1 MPLFMDI
8 AHDRINK
15 YSQEL
20 CGDNVEIRFNDES
33 VIVVLADGLGSGVKA
48 NILATMTSTIT
59 ATMLEEKMP
68 LPDVLETLEATLPVC
83 QVRKLAYST
92 FTIVQVF
99 WRRQEMYIVE
109 FDNPPI
115 VYVRDGEII
124 DLPRKS
130 MDFQGKK
137 VFETTMDIQVGDTM
151 AFFSDGV
158 IYAGV
163 GALMNFG
170 WQWEDAADYFLAR
183 TYDDNMV
190 TCKDISMKMIE
201 TCDEL
206 YAHKPGDDTT
216 VVVMRAEEHQYVT
229 LFSGP
234 PLDRTKD
241 YLIKDIFD
249 EAKGK
254 KVVCGGTASNI
265 LSREYGEEID
275 IDLSTMSRSVP
286 PVGHMK
292 SIDLVT
298 EGVITIQETVR
309 IIREYIEKR
318 QGHKAFKGNGGADI
332 LADLLVNHCT
342 HINFV
347 LGNSINPAHQ
357 NPDFPDALS
366 SKWRITKELIDLL
379 ESLNK
384 SVKIIYV

>member
-1 MPLFMDI
+1 MAFFMDI
-8 AHDRINK
+8 ASDSINK
-15 YSQEL
+15 FQEEL
-20 CGDNVEIRFNDES
+20 CGDNVEIRHNDES
-33 VIVVLADGLGSGVKA
+33 IIVVLADGLGSGVKA

-59 ATMLEEKMP
+59 ATMLNEK
-68 LPDVLETLEATLPVC
+68 LSIGDVLETLEVTLPVC

-99 WRRQEMYIVE
+99 KERKEVYIVE

-124 DLPRKS
+124 DLPRKPIE
-130 MDFQGKK
+130 FQGKQIY
-137 VFETTMDIQVGDTM
+137 ETTMDIQVGDTF

-170 WQWEDAADYFLAR
+170 WQWDDAADYFLAR
-183 TYDDNMV
+183 TYDDNML
-190 TCKDISMKMIE
+190 TSKDISMKMIE
-201 TCDEL
+201 TCDDL
-206 YAHKPGDDTT
+206 YDHKPGDDTT

-234 PLDRTKD
+234 PLDRSRD
-241 YLIKDIFD
+241 YLIKKIFD
-249 EAKGK
+249 EAKGV

-265 LSREYGEEID
+265 VSREYGEDIEID
-275 IDLSTMSRSVP
+275 LETMSRSVP
-286 PVGHMK
+286 PTGHMK

-298 EGVITIQETVR
+298 EGVITIQATVR

-318 QGHKAFKGNGGADI
+318 QGQKAFEGNGGADV

-342 HINFV
+342 HIDFI
-347 LGNSINPAHQ
+347 LGNSMNPAHQ

-379 ESLNK
+379 EALNK

>member
-1 MPLFMDI
+1 MAFFMDI
-8 AHDRINK
+8 ASDSINK
-15 YSQEL
+15 FQEEL
-20 CGDNVEIRFNDES
+20 CGDNVEIRHNDES
-33 VIVVLADGLGSGVKA
+33 IIVVLADGLGSGVKA

-59 ATMLEEKMP
+59 ATMLNEK
-68 LPDVLETLEATLPVC
+68 LSIGDVLETLEVTLPVC

-99 WRRQEMYIVE
+99 KERKEVYIVE

-124 DLPRKS
+124 DLPRKPIE
-130 MDFQGKK
+130 FQGKQIY
-137 VFETTMDIQVGDTM
+137 ETTMDIQVGDTF

-170 WQWEDAADYFLAR
+170 WQWDDAADYFLAR
-183 TYDDNMV
+183 TYDDNML
-190 TCKDISMKMIE
+190 TSKDISMKMIE
-201 TCDEL
+201 TCDDL
-206 YAHKPGDDTT
+206 YDHKPGDDTT

-234 PLDRTKD
+234 PLDRSRD
-241 YLIKDIFD
+241 YLIKKIFD
-249 EAKGK
+249 EAKGV

-265 LSREYGEEID
+265 VSREYGEDIEID
-275 IDLSTMSRSVP
+275 LETMSRSVP
-286 PVGHMK
+286 PTGHMK

-298 EGVITIQETVR
+298 EGVITTQATVR

-318 QGHKAFKGNGGADI
+318 QGQKAFEGNGGADV

-342 HINFV
+342 HIDFI
-347 LGNSINPAHQ
+347 LGNSMNPAHQ

-379 ESLNK
+379 EALNK